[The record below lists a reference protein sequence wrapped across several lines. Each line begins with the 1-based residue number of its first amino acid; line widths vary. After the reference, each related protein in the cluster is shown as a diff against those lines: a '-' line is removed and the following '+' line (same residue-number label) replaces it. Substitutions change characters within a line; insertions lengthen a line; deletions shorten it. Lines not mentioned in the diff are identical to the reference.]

1 MRPRVIA
8 AALLTALAAGCA
20 SSAGSGAA
28 AGGAPGGGTANGI
41 PPRKIELGITADGRT
56 VSAHPNDVIEVR
68 LGSMYWHFHAV
79 AGGVL
84 SPGRFQHLPGHGP
97 PGVGG
102 TVVATFRVLRPG
114 TAHVAAAR
122 QSCGEAMRCVGRRG
136 TFTMTVVV
144 R

>member
-97 PGVGG
+97 PGVGEPSSPPSG
-102 TVVATFRVLRPG
+102 YSGPG
-114 TAHVAAAR
+114 RLTSPRRGRAAAR
-122 QSCGEAMRCVGRRG
+122 RCAASAAAGRSP
-136 TFTMTVVV
+136 
-144 R
+144 